1 LITVNAF
8 PLQKPLRVFHYI
20 GGNFGITGIETFVLH
35 LCAAQKG
42 AGLAPSIILD
52 IEGREQLRTMAE
64 DHGATLHALPTRN
77 RNARGLARKI
87 ESASFRAAQIR
98 MLVKILRRS
107 DVLHIHELTFAIEI
121 YLAAR
126 IAGVPKLIVTHHASM
141 TFHKEGWTRQQAATF
156 WLQKRWASRI
166 VLPYKAASEEYIA
179 HGVSRDR
186 ASIVPYCVDQNV
198 FTGLAG
204 EPEPGELVLVMA
216 ARLVEGKG
224 HRELIAA
231 LAQLAPHFPRLR
243 LLIAGVGPLRSA
255 IEAEVERA
263 GLRDIVEFRGQ
274 VDLRAMP
281 ELLRSAHVV
290 VLPSYMWGETFPLC
304 LLEGMAVGLPAIATR
319 WFGIPDI
326 VEDGE
331 TGILVEPRDV
341 ETLAQAIRRFLTE
354 PGEYRRTR
362 RKAVARFNARYTSAA
377 VAAAY
382 SEFYRQEPARNTRG
396 WPKWAKIAPILA
408 AAFFGAPDATPVD
421 FDDDLVDG
429 RSTVMIRT

>member
-1 LITVNAF
+1 MNA
-8 PLQKPLRVFHYI
+8 PPSQKPLRAFHYI

-35 LCAAQKG
+35 LCSAQRG
-42 AGLAPSIILD
+42 AGLSPSIILD
-52 IEGREQLRTMAE
+52 VEGREQLRTMAE
-64 DHGATLHALPTRN
+64 EHGATLHVLPTRN
-77 RNARGLARKI
+77 RSARGLARKI
-87 ESASFRAAQIR
+87 ESVSFRSAQVK
-98 MLVKILRRS
+98 MLVKILRES

-126 IAGVPKLIVTHHASM
+126 IAGVRKLIVTHHASM
-141 TFHKEGWTRQQAATF
+141 TFHKAGWTRRPP
-156 WLQKRWASRI
+156 KNMS
-166 VLPYKAASEEYIA
+166 
-179 HGVSRDR
+179 
-186 ASIVPYCVDQNV
+186 
-198 FTGLAG
+198 
-204 EPEPGELVLVMA
+204 

-231 LAQLAPHFPRLR
+231 LAQLAPQFPLPRLR
-243 LLIAGVGPLRSA
+243 LSIAGGGPLRSA
-255 IEAEVERA
+255 IEAEVERS
-263 GLRDIVEFRGQ
+263 GLSDIVEFKGQ

-341 ETLAQAIRRFLTE
+341 ETLAQAIRRFVTE
-354 PGEYRRTR
+354 PGDYRRAR
-362 RKAVARFNARYTSAA
+362 RKALARFNARYTSAA

-382 SEFYRQEPARNTRG
+382 SEFYRQEPARNTRN

-408 AAFFGAPDATPVD
+408 AAFFGAPDATPAD
-421 FDDDLVDG
+421 FDDDLMDG
-429 RSTVMIRT
+429 RMTIVIRA